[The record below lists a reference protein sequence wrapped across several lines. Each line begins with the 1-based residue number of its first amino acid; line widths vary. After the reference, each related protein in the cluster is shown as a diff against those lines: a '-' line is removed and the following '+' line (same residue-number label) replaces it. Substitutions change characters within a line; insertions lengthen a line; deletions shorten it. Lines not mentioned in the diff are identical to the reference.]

1 MRGSRQDEVEIKLR
15 VADARALVR
24 RLREV
29 GARRIRRVHER
40 NVLFDTAE
48 QTLGRAGKLLRL
60 RWNDDDVVLT
70 FKSRAP
76 GRVKVRRRYKVRREI
91 EFALDAPKDMARVFE
106 GLGLRAFFR
115 YEKFRTTFRLP
126 GERRLKV
133 ELDVTP
139 IGCFLELEGSPR
151 EIDRAARLLGYARND
166 YITANYLTLYRKHCR
181 NRRRS
186 RGDMLFGKGSN
197 VAFKTFNVER

>member
-1 MRGSRQDEVEIKLR
+1 MRGSRRDEVEIKLR
-15 VADARALVR
+15 VADGRGLVR
-24 RLREV
+24 RLRKL
-29 GARRIRRVHER
+29 GARRVGRVHER

-60 RWNDDDVVLT
+60 RWNDGDAVLT
-70 FKSRAP
+70 FKSPAP
-76 GRVKVRRRYKVRREI
+76 GRGMARRRYKVRREI

-126 GERRLKV
+126 GEKRLQV

-151 EIDRAARLLGYARND
+151 EIDRAARLLGYARKD

-181 NRRRS
+181 RQGRTA
-186 RGDMLFGKGSN
+186 GDMRFRGMP
-197 VAFKTFNVER
+197 R